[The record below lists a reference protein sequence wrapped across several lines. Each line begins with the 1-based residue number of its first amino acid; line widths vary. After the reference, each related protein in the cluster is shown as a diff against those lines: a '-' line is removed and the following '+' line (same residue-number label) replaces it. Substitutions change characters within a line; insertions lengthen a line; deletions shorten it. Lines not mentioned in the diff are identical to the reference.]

1 MRAHRWILLL
11 ALATVGSVTAA
22 APADAASPPVSQPRV
37 IAHFD
42 LGQGQTPEN
51 IVLEPDGRAD
61 VTFALAAQVARVSR
75 AGKVRSLAQF
85 PFTAGKSCPV
95 LGPLT
100 HASAFTM
107 GITRDDKGTLF
118 VALCTG
124 SPQLQGIWRLTP
136 TGSRSRIA
144 ALPPNGLP
152 NGIAL
157 DKRHGL
163 IYVAD
168 SLLRTVWRVSVA
180 DGVVAAWATGSHL
193 SPNEVNGFIG
203 ANGLKVHDGAVWVSN
218 TDRGTLLR
226 IPIRR
231 DGAAGPIET
240 VATGLDGIDDF
251 AFTGRGDDASI
262 LAAIN
267 GSSVVK
273 LIQPSGNS
281 QTVLTATDGLS
292 NPTSI
297 AVGHDAV
304 YVPSAAYVTQKDPNL
319 LLARL
324 DD

>member
-1 MRAHRWILLL
+1 L
-11 ALATVGSVTAA
+11 ALAIVGAVTLA
-22 APADAASPPVSQPRV
+22 APADAASPPVSHPRV

-75 AGKVRSLAQF
+75 RGNVRILAQL
-85 PFTAGKSCPV
+85 PATAGKACPV
-95 LGPLT
+95 LGPLVG
-100 HASAFTM
+100 AAAFAM
-107 GITRDDKGTLF
+107 GITRDDKGTLY

-136 TGSRSRIA
+136 AGSLSRIA
-144 ALPPNGLP
+144 ALSSNGLP

-168 SLLRTVWRVSVA
+168 SLLGTVWRVSVA
-180 DGVVAAWATGSHL
+180 DGAVAAWATGSQL
-193 SPNEVNGFIG
+193 SPMGFIG
-203 ANGLKVHDGAVWVSN
+203 ANGLKLHDGAVWVSN

-226 IPIRR
+226 IPVRR

-240 VATGLDGIDDF
+240 VDTGLEGIDDF

-267 GSSVVK
+267 GASVVK
-273 LIQPSGNS
+273 LVRPSGNS

-304 YVPSAAYVTQKDPNL
+304 YVPSAAYLTQKDPNL